1 MEEPV
6 YVPDP
11 PEAEGPATFLSQA
24 TWPAIF
30 PAYRARLIT
39 LLLAAGKVNRS
50 RSCTRIKNFQS
61 INQSFIL

>member
-24 TWPAIF
+24 TWPAISR
-30 PAYRARLIT
+30 AYLVRLIT
-39 LLLAAGKVNRS
+39 LLPGAGEVTH
-50 RSCTRIKNFQS
+50 CA
-61 INQSFIL
+61 SFIF